1 MLTEFNFHAP
11 SFVVAGRN
19 SVHQTG
25 ELLNQWGAG
34 KNIMVVCGN
43 KTYSLGLLNSLLDSI
58 RSGGFTPCV
67 FHGSLPD
74 APVETVRSGI
84 TYAKEHDVSAIVAFG
99 GGSAMD
105 TAKAIACMLD
115 VDGDIIAYCKGQIK
129 PIRRSNLLF
138 AIPTTCGTGS
148 ESTDIGVVLDRE
160 ANYKYIFA
168 NPFAGPDV
176 VDDNAIL
183 DLVNVQHF
191 SVPPLRQVPWG
202 RADPAGS

>member
-1 MLTEFNFHAP
+1 
-11 SFVVAGRN
+11 
-19 SVHQTG
+19 
-25 ELLNQWGAG
+25 
-34 KNIMVVCGN
+34 MVVCGN

-58 RSGGFTPCV
+58 RSEGFTPYV

-74 APVETVRSGI
+74 APVETVRSGVA
-84 TYAKEHDVSAIVAFG
+84 YAKEHDVSAIVAFG

-160 ANYKYIFA
+160 ANYKSYFA

-176 VDDNAIL
+176 AIFGSRTADCAFSL
-183 DLVNVQHF
+183 HDRSHSHGCIFPTVQKHIPAK
-191 SVPPLRQVPWG
+191 PPML
-202 RADPAGS
+202 

>member
-115 VDGDIIAYCKGQIK
+115 VEGDQAVFGK
-129 PIRRSNLLF
+129 PIGSDVQEGKVTFVDVIGMDACRQEVAACTETAKAAVAGWPDHGFLWELADRMVGRR
-138 AIPTTCGTGS
+138 
-148 ESTDIGVVLDRE
+148 
-160 ANYKYIFA
+160 K
-168 NPFAGPDV
+168 
-176 VDDNAIL
+176 
-183 DLVNVQHF
+183 
-191 SVPPLRQVPWG
+191 
-202 RADPAGS
+202 

>member
-115 VDGDIIAYCKGQIK
+115 VDGDIIALAVQGQRALTLGLCWIGKQITSIFLPIPLPAPMWLFWIPYC
-129 PIRRSNLLF
+129 
-138 AIPTTCGTGS
+138 
-148 ESTDIGVVLDRE
+148 
-160 ANYKYIFA
+160 
-168 NPFAGPDV
+168 
-176 VDDNAIL
+176 
-183 DLVNVQHF
+183 
-191 SVPPLRQVPWG
+191 
-202 RADPAGS
+202 

>member
-84 TYAKEHDVSAIVAFG
+84 TYAKEHDVSAIV
-99 GGSAMD
+99 
-105 TAKAIACMLD
+105 
-115 VDGDIIAYCKGQIK
+115 
-129 PIRRSNLLF
+129 
-138 AIPTTCGTGS
+138 
-148 ESTDIGVVLDRE
+148 
-160 ANYKYIFA
+160 
-168 NPFAGPDV
+168 
-176 VDDNAIL
+176 
-183 DLVNVQHF
+183 
-191 SVPPLRQVPWG
+191 PPLAVQG
-202 RADPAGS
+202 QRALTLGLCWIGKQITSIFLPIPLPAPMWLFWIPYC

>member
-67 FHGSLPD
+67 FCLTRRWRLCAAASPMPKNMTCLLLSPLAGAAPWTQPKQLP
-74 APVETVRSGI
+74 
-84 TYAKEHDVSAIVAFG
+84 
-99 GGSAMD
+99 
-105 TAKAIACMLD
+105 ACW
-115 VDGDIIAYCKGQIK
+115 
-129 PIRRSNLLF
+129 
-138 AIPTTCGTGS
+138 T
-148 ESTDIGVVLDRE
+148 
-160 ANYKYIFA
+160 
-168 NPFAGPDV
+168 
-176 VDDNAIL
+176 
-183 DLVNVQHF
+183 
-191 SVPPLRQVPWG
+191 
-202 RADPAGS
+202 

>member
-67 FHGSLPD
+67 FHGSLTRRWRLCAAASPMPKNMTCLLLSPLAGA
-74 APVETVRSGI
+74 APWTQP
-84 TYAKEHDVSAIVAFG
+84 KQLP
-99 GGSAMD
+99 
-105 TAKAIACMLD
+105 ACW
-115 VDGDIIAYCKGQIK
+115 
-129 PIRRSNLLF
+129 
-138 AIPTTCGTGS
+138 T
-148 ESTDIGVVLDRE
+148 
-160 ANYKYIFA
+160 
-168 NPFAGPDV
+168 
-176 VDDNAIL
+176 
-183 DLVNVQHF
+183 
-191 SVPPLRQVPWG
+191 
-202 RADPAGS
+202 

>member
-105 TAKAIACMLD
+105 TAKAIACML
-115 VDGDIIAYCKGQIK
+115 
-129 PIRRSNLLF
+129 
-138 AIPTTCGTGS
+138 T
-148 ESTDIGVVLDRE
+148 
-160 ANYKYIFA
+160 
-168 NPFAGPDV
+168 
-176 VDDNAIL
+176 
-183 DLVNVQHF
+183 
-191 SVPPLRQVPWG
+191 
-202 RADPAGS
+202 

>member
-84 TYAKEHDVSAIVAFG
+84 TYAKEHDVSAIVRLCGA
-99 GGSAMD
+99 APW
-105 TAKAIACMLD
+105 TQPKQLPACW
-115 VDGDIIAYCKGQIK
+115 
-129 PIRRSNLLF
+129 
-138 AIPTTCGTGS
+138 T
-148 ESTDIGVVLDRE
+148 
-160 ANYKYIFA
+160 
-168 NPFAGPDV
+168 
-176 VDDNAIL
+176 
-183 DLVNVQHF
+183 
-191 SVPPLRQVPWG
+191 
-202 RADPAGS
+202 